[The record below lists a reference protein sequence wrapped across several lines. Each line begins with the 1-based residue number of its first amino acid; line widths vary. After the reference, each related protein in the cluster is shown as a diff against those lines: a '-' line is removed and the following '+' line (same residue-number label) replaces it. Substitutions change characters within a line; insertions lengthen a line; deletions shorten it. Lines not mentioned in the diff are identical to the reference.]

1 MRSEII
7 IVAYLSQSFC
17 STFFLLIKDFLSVI
31 TNSEKCGEN
40 ENDTFNYSKRK
51 YVVLLRKKKQIN
63 LQVYIYGLKMHHLI
77 YNPRPACKESCVQ
90 WPWTSSGVCYH
101 VNEFSS

>member
-1 MRSEII
+1 MGITSIMSSNPFNFIAVSFLVYGFCKKILLVNMRIEII

-51 YVVLLRKKKQIN
+51 YVVLLSK
-63 LQVYIYGLKMHHLI
+63 
-77 YNPRPACKESCVQ
+77 
-90 WPWTSSGVCYH
+90 
-101 VNEFSS
+101 